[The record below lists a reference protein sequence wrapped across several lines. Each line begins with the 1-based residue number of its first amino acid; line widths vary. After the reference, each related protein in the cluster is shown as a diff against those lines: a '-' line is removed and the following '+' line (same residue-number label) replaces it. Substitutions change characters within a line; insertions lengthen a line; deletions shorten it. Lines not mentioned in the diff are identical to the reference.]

1 MEIAVIHLLDVQ
13 QLKHKTLAGKESVYI
28 HFLIVHNFFFK
39 KGLNVIKCYMFEIT

>member
-1 MEIAVIHLLDVQ
+1 MEIAVIHLSDVQ

-28 HFLIVHNFFFK
+28 HFLIVHNFLK